1 MSVLSV
7 ILLGCAPLTDTKNPD
22 SSDPEPKSDISIS
35 KALYAPHFIHFE
47 MTVNKTITADLEV
60 GFLISTAAAVPQNPA
75 SKQGYISRTFS
86 SSTPKRSLLLFMH
99 DATAYTDTDVENTFE
114 SSDFLQA
121 DTKYYLHIFN
131 GSLTTESQA
140 FTTMSY
146 ETLNAAG
153 SPIAALDGLVNTAV
167 AGINGTIERKA
178 DEPAIFPAAIFGG
191 GYTSSKIRQRGTDL
205 MVCAYSTEICL
216 PNLLGIKDYGHYQ
229 SDVDYYIMLIAP
241 NAHTQSAT
249 WTLLA
254 ESTAIYTL
262 QINTIA
268 E

>member
-1 MSVLSV
+1 MGA
-7 ILLGCAPLTDTKNPD
+7 ILLGCAPLSDTKNPD

-47 MTVNKTITADLEV
+47 MTVNKIITTDLEV

-75 SKQGYISRTFS
+75 SKQGYISRIFS
-86 SSTPKRSLLLFMH
+86 SSTPKRQLLLFMH
-99 DATAYTDTDVENTFE
+99 DATVYTETDVDNTFE
-114 SSDFLQA
+114 SADFLQA
-121 DTKYYLHIFN
+121 ETNYYLHIFN
-131 GSLTTESQA
+131 GSLTTEPQA

-153 SPIAALDGLVNTAV
+153 SPIAALDGLVNTPV

-178 DEPAIFPAAIFGG
+178 DEPMIFPVTIFGG
-191 GYTSSKIRQRGTDL
+191 GYATSKTRIGSTDA
-205 MVCAYSTEICL
+205 MFCAYPQQACARSFGGL
-216 PNLLGIKDYGHYQ
+216 QAYRHYQ
-229 SDVDYYIMLIAP
+229 SDVDYYTLLITP
-241 NAHTQSAT
+241 NKHTGSDT
-249 WTLLA
+249 WTLVVGTTLM
-254 ESTAIYTL
+254 YKL